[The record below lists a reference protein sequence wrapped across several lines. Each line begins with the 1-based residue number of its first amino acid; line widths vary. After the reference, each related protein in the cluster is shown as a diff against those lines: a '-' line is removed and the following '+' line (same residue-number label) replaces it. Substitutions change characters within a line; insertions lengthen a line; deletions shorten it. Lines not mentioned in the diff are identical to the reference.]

1 MQTTAAAMDDVSNQA
16 IGHVTLADDPHD
28 QLMIENCHPPN
39 HVNPTPT
46 GKYNLI
52 AIGAGSAGLV
62 SAGGAGGLGAKAA
75 IIERAL
81 MGGDCLVTGCVPSKG
96 VIRAA
101 RAVYDLKL
109 AREFG
114 IRLSGEARIDFAVA
128 MERMRRLRAQ
138 ISYNDAAAK
147 FGSKYRVDVYLGDAK
162 FVSPTEIEVDGQRLE
177 FDRAVIAT
185 GGRPAELSIPGLKE
199 TGYYTNENI
208 FTITELPQRMVI
220 IGGGPIGCEL
230 AQAFSRFGSKV
241 TILNDG
247 SHILPRED
255 QDAAELIHRQFIGE
269 GITIINRAKIT
280 GAERRGEDKVVFYKQ
295 SGKPHEAA
303 CDLILSAAGRVPN
316 VEGLNLE
323 AAGVN
328 YSREG
333 VMVDDRLRTSNPR
346 IYAAGDVC
354 SKFKFTHAAD
364 ATARMVLRNA
374 LFFGRAKVSK
384 LIMPWCTYTDP
395 EVAHVGFYEADAREA
410 GFDVATITEQFD
422 DNDRA
427 ILDGET
433 EGFARVHYDRKT
445 GRILGGTIIARHAG
459 EMISELTLAITHGL
473 KLSALSTTIHPYPTQ
488 AEVLRRLGDS
498 YNRTRLSPAVSKL
511 FKKWFAWRR
520 GG

>member
-1 MQTTAAAMDDVSNQA
+1 MQTTAAATDDA
-16 IGHVTLADDPHD
+16 IRHVTLAGDPHD

-39 HVNPTPT
+39 HVNPTPN

-96 VIRAA
+96 IIRAA

-114 IRLSGEARIDFAVA
+114 AEIVGEPRIDFAAA

-147 FGSKYRVDVYLGDAK
+147 FGSKYHVDVYLGEAK

-185 GGRPAELSIPGLKE
+185 GGRPAELPIPGLKE
-199 TGYYTNENI
+199 AGYYTNENI
-208 FTITELPQRMVI
+208 FTITEIPRRMAL

-230 AQAFSRFGSKV
+230 AQAFQRFGSQV
-241 TILNDG
+241 TILNDVER
-247 SHILPRED
+247 ILPRED
-255 QDAAELIHRQFIGE
+255 QDAAELIRRQFAGE
-269 GITIINRAKIT
+269 GITIINGAKIT
-280 GAERRGEDKVVFYKQ
+280 RTERRGEDKVIFYEQ

-323 AAGVN
+323 AAGVS

-333 VMVDDRLRTSNPR
+333 VMVDDRLRTSNPK

-364 ATARMVLRNA
+364 ATARTVLRNA
-374 LFFGRAKVSK
+374 LFFGRAKVSG
-384 LIMPWCTYTDP
+384 LVMPWCTYTDP
-395 EVAHVGFYEADAREA
+395 EVAHVGFYEADARAA
-410 GFDVATITEQFD
+410 GFDVATITEHFD

-433 EGFARVHYDRKT
+433 TGFARVHYDRKS
-445 GRILGGTIIARHAG
+445 GKILGGTIIARHAG
-459 EMISELTLAITHGL
+459 EMISELTLATTHGL
-473 KLSALSTTIHPYPTQ
+473 KVSALSNTIHPYPTQ
-488 AEVLRRLGDS
+488 AEVLRRIGDI
-498 YNRTRLSPAVSKL
+498 YNRSRLSPTVSRL
-511 FKKWFAWRR
+511 FKKWFEWRR
-520 GG
+520 

>member
-1 MQTTAAAMDDVSNQA
+1 MQTTAETDNA
-16 IGHVTLADDPHD
+16 IRHVTLANDPHD

-39 HVNPTPT
+39 HVNPTPN

-52 AIGAGSAGLV
+52 AIGAGAAGLI

-101 RAVYDLKL
+101 RAIYDLKL

-114 IRLSGEARIDFAVA
+114 VELSGAARIDFAVA

-147 FGSKYRVDVYLGDAK
+147 FGNKYHVDVYLGEAK
-162 FVSPTEIEVDGQRLE
+162 FIGPSAIEVDGQRLE

-185 GGRPAELSIPGLKE
+185 GGRPAEPPIPGLKE

-208 FTITELPQRMVI
+208 FTITELPRRMAI

-230 AQAFSRFGSKV
+230 AQAFRRFGSQV
-241 TILNDG
+241 TILNDAE
-247 SHILPRED
+247 HILPRED
-255 QDAAELIHRQFIGE
+255 QDAAELIHRQFVGE
-269 GITIINRAKIT
+269 GITIINGAKIIR
-280 GAERRGEDKVVFYKQ
+280 AERRGADNVIFYDMN
-295 SGKPHEAA
+295 GKPHEAA
-303 CDLILSAAGRVPN
+303 CDVILSAAGRVPN

-333 VMVDDRLRTSNPR
+333 VMVDDRLRTSNPK

-364 ATARMVLRNA
+364 ATARIVLRNA
-374 LFFGRAKVSK
+374 LFFGRAKVSG
-384 LIMPWCTYTDP
+384 LVMPWCTYTDP
-395 EVAHVGFYEADAREA
+395 EVAHVGYYETDARAA
-410 GFDVATITEQFD
+410 GFDVATNTEQFD

-445 GRILGGTIIARHAG
+445 GKILGGTIVARHAG

-473 KLSALSTTIHPYPTQ
+473 KPSALSTTIHPYPTQ
-488 AEVLRRLGDS
+488 AEVLRRIGDN
-498 YNRTRLSPAVSKL
+498 YNRTRLSPTVSKV
-511 FKKWFAWRR
+511 FKKWFEWKRR
-520 GG
+520 

>member
-1 MQTTAAAMDDVSNQA
+1 MQTTAAATDASDSA
-16 IGHVTLADDPHD
+16 IRHVTLAGDPHD

-39 HVNPTPT
+39 HVNPTPN

-52 AIGAGSAGLV
+52 AIGAGAAGLV

-81 MGGDCLVTGCVPSKG
+81 MGGDCLITGCVPSKG
-96 VIRAA
+96 VIRAS
-101 RAVYDLKL
+101 RAIYDLKR
-109 AREFG
+109 AQEFG
-114 IRLSGEARIDFAVA
+114 IQLSGEARIDFAGA

-147 FGSKYRVDVYLGDAK
+147 FGSKYHVDVFLGDAK
-162 FVSPTEIEVDGQRLE
+162 FVSPSAIEVGGHLLE

-185 GGRPAELSIPGLKE
+185 GGRPAELPIPGLKE
-199 TGYYTNENI
+199 AGYYTNENI
-208 FTITELPQRMVI
+208 FTITELPRRMAI

-230 AQAFSRFGSKV
+230 AQAFQRFGSQV
-241 TILNDG
+241 TILNDVER
-247 SHILPRED
+247 ILPRED
-255 QDAAELIHRQFIGE
+255 QDAAELIHRQFVSE
-269 GITIINRAKIT
+269 GVAINNGVKI
-280 GAERRGEDKVVFYKQ
+280 ARVERRGTDKIIVYGQAGKQ
-295 SGKPHEAA
+295 HEAT

-323 AAGVN
+323 VAGVE

-333 VMVDDRLRTSNPR
+333 VTVDERLRTSNPK

-364 ATARMVLRNA
+364 AMARGVLRNA
-374 LFFGRAKVSK
+374 LFFSRAKVSR
-384 LIMPWCTYTDP
+384 LVMPWCTYTDP
-395 EVAHVGFYEADAREA
+395 EVAHVGLYEADAREA

-445 GRILGGTIIARHAG
+445 GKILGGTIIARHAG

-473 KLSALSTTIHPYPTQ
+473 KVSALSTTIHPYPTQ
-488 AEVLRRLGDS
+488 AEVLRRVGDG
-498 YNRTRLSPAVSKL
+498 YNRTRLSPTVCKL

-520 GG
+520 R